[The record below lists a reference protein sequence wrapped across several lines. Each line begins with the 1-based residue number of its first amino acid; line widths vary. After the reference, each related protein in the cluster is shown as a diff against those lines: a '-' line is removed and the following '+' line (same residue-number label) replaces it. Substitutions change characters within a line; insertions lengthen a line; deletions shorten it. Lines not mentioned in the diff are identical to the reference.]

1 MGAMR
6 GLMRWAAVL
15 AVLAAALLPGSAH
28 AAVTARI
35 VEWGELHAEIIG
47 LIGPEHEERALSPG
61 LATRLPEFIRRTD
74 RIEARLCGQFGVAIA
89 LRADPPN
96 LLPRSVQVRV
106 RHPRLTRPD
115 GASGTEDTLLTFI
128 GPRIPPD
135 APPGTVEGWTA
146 MSFTFNYAWEMQP
159 GAWTFEFRDG
169 DTVVASKT
177 FTVTVPSLGPPSG
190 PPSGAARLD
199 CGPAVVS

>member
-6 GLMRWAAVL
+6 GSMRWIVAL
-15 AVLAAALLPGSAH
+15 AMLPTLLPGTAN

-35 VEWGELHAEIIG
+35 VEWGELYAEAIG
-47 LIGPEHEERALSPG
+47 LIGPEHEEQALTPG
-61 LATRLPEFIRRTD
+61 VATRAPEFTRRTD
-74 RIEARLCGQFGVAIA
+74 RVEARLCGQFGVAIT
-89 LRADPPN
+89 LQADSGTPM
-96 LLPRSVQVRV
+96 PRSVQVRV

-115 GASGTEDTLLTFI
+115 GVSGTEDSLLTFI
-128 GPRIPPD
+128 GPRVLPD

-169 DTVVASKT
+169 DAVVASKT
-177 FTVTVPSLGPPSG
+177 FTVTVPLG
-190 PPSGAARLD
+190 GAPRAE
-199 CGPAVVS
+199 CGPAAVS